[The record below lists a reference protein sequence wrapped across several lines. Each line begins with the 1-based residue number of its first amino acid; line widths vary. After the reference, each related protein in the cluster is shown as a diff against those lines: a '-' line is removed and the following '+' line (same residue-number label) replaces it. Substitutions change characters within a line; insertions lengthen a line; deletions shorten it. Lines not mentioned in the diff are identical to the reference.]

1 MLPWKKLIED
11 ARSERIDRKP
21 ERARAWIRRHLPELS
36 VCYVKRNGE
45 AGFGGERFDWDEEWP
60 KWQHYFQALDWLAR
74 ARAKATKQRIPPW
87 VQQVVDEVIGQTRNV
102 ISSDWLSEAR
112 IRVQLSG
119 GFNATGR
126 FQSLDEFW
134 QAVFVSF
141 FQPTDLPWGCCGDCG
156 KPLPRTT
163 KLQKASRSKLC
174 GACRVKKWRRE
185 HPEAAREMWRRSKA
199 SPSTKRR

>member
-1 MLPWKKLIED
+1 MI
-11 ARSERIDRKP
+11 S
-21 ERARAWIRRHLPELS
+21 
-36 VCYVKRNGE
+36 
-45 AGFGGERFDWDEEWP
+45 
-60 KWQHYFQALDWLAR
+60 
-74 ARAKATKQRIPPW
+74 
-87 VQQVVDEVIGQTRNV
+87 QTRNV
-102 ISSDWLSEAR
+102 LSSDWISEAR

-141 FQPTDLPWGCCGDCG
+141 FQPTDLPWGYCGDCG

-174 GACRVKKWRRE
+174 GACRVKQWRRD
-185 HPEAAREMWRRSKA
+185 HPEEAREMWRRSKA